1 MSSAV
6 ARPRPMTVRMVR
18 TGTRSRAGPA
28 EVEVTGCPCP
38 LRALSKPPDRVAP
51 DTVPAMAGL
60 VSELPHSALPVPSA
74 LEVLAPVDDPAG
86 DDGHRRGRIL
96 RALAVCMAE
105 KGYRATTMSDIARVG
120 QVSKTVVYAH
130 FRDKEQC
137 LLELYSRA
145 TDTVLETVRRA
156 QDAGR
161 AAGLPWRERVRSSV
175 TAYLEVLAAGPALA
189 WAALVEV
196 QAAGASALA
205 LRRDVVDRYVHLLS
219 EAAAEL
225 HAEHPDEVRSL
236 SPELMLAAVGGINEL
251 LLARVERGEGDRLTE
266 DAEVAAAVLIGLL
279 ERR

>member
-1 MSSAV
+1 M
-6 ARPRPMTVRMVR
+6 
-18 TGTRSRAGPA
+18 G
-28 EVEVTGCPCP
+28 
-38 LRALSKPPDRVAP
+38 
-51 DTVPAMAGL
+51 GL
-60 VSELPHSALPVPSA
+60 VSALPDSPVPVA
-74 LEVLAPVDDPAG
+74 PVPEALAPVDDPTG

-145 TDTVLETVRRA
+145 TDTVLETVRQA
-156 QDAGR
+156 QEAGR
-161 AAGLPWRERVRSSV
+161 AAGLPWRDRVRSSV
-175 TAYLEVLAAGPALA
+175 AAYLEVLAAGPALA

-205 LRRDVVDRYVHLLS
+205 LRRDVVDRYVDLLG
-219 EAAAEL
+219 EAAGEL
-225 HAEHPDEVRSL
+225 HAEHPDEVRPL
-236 SPELMLAAVGGINEL
+236 SRQLLLAAVGGINEL

>member
-1 MSSAV
+1 
-6 ARPRPMTVRMVR
+6 MVTR
-18 TGTRSRAGPA
+18 TR
-28 EVEVTGCPCP
+28 CP
-38 LRALSKPPDRVAP
+38 LFPRSKRPDRVAP
-51 DTVPAMAGL
+51 DTVSAMVGL
-60 VSELPHSALPVPSA
+60 VPALPDAPVAPLPEA
-74 LEVLAPVDDPAG
+74 LAPVDDPAV

-156 QDAGR
+156 QDEAR

-205 LRRDVVDRYVHLLS
+205 LRRNVVDRYVDLL
-219 EAAAEL
+219 EETAGEL
-225 HAEHPDEVRSL
+225 HRSWPGEVRAVCRPL
-236 SPELMLAAVGGINEL
+236 LVAAVGGINEL
-251 LLARVERGEGDRLTE
+251 MLARVERGEADRLAE
-266 DAEVAAAVLIGLL
+266 DAEVASAVLIGLL

>member
-1 MSSAV
+1 M
-6 ARPRPMTVRMVR
+6 
-18 TGTRSRAGPA
+18 GP
-28 EVEVTGCPCP
+28 
-38 LRALSKPPDRVAP
+38 L
-51 DTVPAMAGL
+51 VPALQPAP
-60 VSELPHSALPVPSA
+60 EA
-74 LEVLAPVDDPAG
+74 LAPVDDPAV

-145 TDTVLETVRRA
+145 TDAALESVRQA
-156 QDAGR
+156 QDAAR
-161 AAGLPWRERVRSSV
+161 TAGLPWRERVRSAV
-175 TAYLEVLAAGPALA
+175 AAYLQVLAAGPALA

-205 LRRDVVDRYVHLLS
+205 LRRNVVDRYVDLLGQS
-219 EAAAEL
+219 AAEL
-225 HAEHPDEVRSL
+225 HRAYPDEVRPL
-236 SPELMLAAVGGINEL
+236 SRELLVAAVGGINEL
-251 LLARVERGEGDRLTE
+251 MLARVERRDAERLT
-266 DAEVAAAVLIGLL
+266 DDSEVAAAVLIGLL

>member
-1 MSSAV
+1 MVTRPGCPLSSASK
-6 ARPRPMTVRMVR
+6 RPH
-18 TGTRSRAGPA
+18 
-28 EVEVTGCPCP
+28 
-38 LRALSKPPDRVAP
+38 RVAP
-51 DTVPAMAGL
+51 DTVSTMVGL
-60 VSELPHSALPVPSA
+60 VPALPDAPVAPLPEA
-74 LEVLAPVDDPAG
+74 LAPVDDPAG

-145 TDTVLETVRRA
+145 TDAVLETVREA
-156 QDAGR
+156 QDAAR
-161 AAGLPWRERVRSSV
+161 TAGLPRRDRVRWAV
-175 TAYLEVLAAGPALA
+175 AACLEVLAAGPALA

-205 LRRDVVDRYVHLLS
+205 LRRDVVDRYVDLLS
-219 EAAAEL
+219 EAAGEL
-225 HAEHPDEVRSL
+225 HAEHPDEVRPL
-236 SPELMLAAVGGINEL
+236 SRPLLLAAVGGINEL
-251 LLARVERGEGDRLTE
+251 LLARVERGEAERLAD
-266 DAEVAAAVLIGLL
+266 DAEVAAAVLTGLL